1 MRGVMNEANPDP
13 SAAVPSVTTEIPRPL
28 LEVRRSNRRL
38 GHVSNLLSFTSLAFL
53 GWLVYEV
60 FILERS
66 DTIYL
71 LLSLFGMASGL
82 GRILVYKVRAVPK
95 PLLDLAHGTPGERDA
110 AWDLISAHRE
120 ELLGMTELPASIR
133 EPELIE
139 LDRAQLVERVE
150 RHGTTPWPQILR
162 GFLIAWSVILILV
175 LTALALHTPAPVIE
189 R

>member
-1 MRGVMNEANPDP
+1 MNDVRPEP
-13 SAAVPSVTTEIPRPL
+13 SAPIRTSHTESPQAL
-28 LEVRRSNRRL
+28 FEVRRSHRRL
-38 GHVSNLLSFTSLAFL
+38 GQVSNLLSFTSLGFL

-71 LLSLFGMASGL
+71 LLSLFGTATGL
-82 GRILVYKVRAVPK
+82 GRFLVYKVKAVPK
-95 PLLDLAHGTPGERDA
+95 PLLDLAHGTPGEKDA

-133 EPELIE
+133 EPELTE
-139 LDRAQLVERVE
+139 LDRPQLVERIN
-150 RHGTTPWPQILR
+150 RYGTTPWPQILR
-162 GFLIAWSVILILV
+162 GFLIAWSVILIFV
-175 LTALALHTPAPVIE
+175 LTALVLHTPAPVIE